1 MTTQI
6 SFRKKK
12 TNYTIGVKELVCI
25 IPTHFHS
32 SQHLL
37 WIKITFDGLFVRI
50 NKQSLREVAV
60 ILLPSSIQVYDLD
73 KDSLAANGLSLTEVK
88 TNK

>member
-32 SQHLL
+32 SRHLL
-37 WIKITFDGLFVRI
+37 RIKITFDGLFVRI